1 MTGCDRRDNVKE
13 TMKRNLRDRKNRVLI
28 ELSDSDDDYKTSKK
42 SEDEVYVL
50 EEKEKKQIIPDK
62 GKSKKR
68 ARRNTEDEVY
78 IVDEKDKITAG
89 KKESTKKRAQENTED
104 EVLVVGVS
112 GKKPNIEDK
121 GESSKKKV
129 RRDTEDEVCIEEN
142 EKKEK
147 IIVDKEESTKKRARK
162 NTQSR
167 NVKSVKIKNSEE
179 SLKTSNKKIKLQEGS
194 SCADS
199 ADVKVSG
206 QNQKDLVKD
215 CVKEDLK
222 IEERLNSS
230 FLQCTEWTDIDYVSE
245 INNIDRRIVENVVRL
260 FKEDNTIPFIA
271 RYRKNMTGSMDPDK
285 LRALLESFEQAKTI
299 KLRAAAIIKNI
310 DKLGKWSPE
319 LHAAITSTKSLADL
333 EYIYSLYK
341 SASKR
346 SLAEKAREL
355 GLGVVSGAVL
365 QGQDIPP
372 LASLI
377 DEQKEGLRNEQEVR
391 SGIVHIIADVIS
403 KNKEIFD
410 KVTSLRKTSVIDIQ
424 TTQCKTAE
432 DSKNV
437 NSRKYEQYFNF
448 KSSVNTIKPYH
459 ILAINRAESQKIIS
473 VKIIVPDAF
482 EHAFKEH
489 CLSRYA
495 HRRDLGCGMKILH
508 WDLLKDGIDHAYK
521 KLIRPQVIRRVRSE
535 MKESAEKA
543 SIEVFATNV
552 KQLLLVP
559 PVRGKI
565 VLGIDPGYRHGCK
578 LAVVSEQGDVLE
590 TAVIY
595 PHNHTSAFKDAAN
608 VLAKL
613 VNKYRCTMIAL
624 GNATACR
631 ETELFLTKVIE
642 SRMFG
647 SLNAMYT
654 IVDECGASIYSCSP
668 QAKSEFPDLD
678 PNLVSAISIARRLQD
693 PLAELVKIE
702 PKHLGVGMY
711 QHDLPE
717 TKLTKTLSEV
727 VTEVVSF
734 VGVDIN
740 TASHY
745 LLQRVA
751 GLTLSRSTNII
762 EWRTKNGP
770 FRNRKQLLNVK
781 GIGNKTFE
789 QCAGFIRILP
799 ETATVSESSSERNKR
814 SDDFDPLDQTWIHP
828 ESYAIANKFV
838 KHCQCKLH
846 DIGTP
851 AFINR
856 INSHARTGY
865 GNLAAQFGTDETT
878 METIVIALTMQKD
891 DDIRSKLNQPLFR
904 NSVRHID
911 DLTVGTKLSGVVR
924 NVVPFGSFV
933 DVGVGSDALIHT
945 TRMKKRDLHVG
956 QRVEVKVVGIELARQ
971 RINLELMS

>member
-1 MTGCDRRDNVKE
+1 
-13 TMKRNLRDRKNRVLI
+13 MKRNLRDRPNRVII
-28 ELSDSDDDYKTSKK
+28 ELSDSDDDYETSKK
-42 SEDEVYVL
+42 SEDEEVYVL
-50 EEKEKKQIIPDK
+50 EDDKKKQKIIADK
-62 GKSKKR
+62 GKSTKKR
-68 ARRNTEDEVY
+68 ARRNTEDDVY
-78 IVDEKDKITAG
+78 IVEENAKKEKITA
-89 KKESTKKRAQENTED
+89 E
-104 EVLVVGVS
+104 
-112 GKKPNIEDK
+112 K

-129 RRDTEDEVCIEEN
+129 RRNTEDEVCVIEEN
-142 EKKEK
+142 EKKGK
-147 IIVDKEESTKKRARK
+147 IIADKGDSTKKRARK
-162 NTQSR
+162 NTQSK

-179 SLKTSNKKIKLQEGS
+179 SLETSNKKIKLQEGS

-199 ADVKVSG
+199 ADVKVSE
-206 QNQKDLVKD
+206 QNRKDLVKD
-215 CVKEDLK
+215 CVKEDVK

-271 RYRKNMTGSMDPDK
+271 RYRKNMTCSMEPDK

-299 KLRAAAIIKNI
+299 KLRAAAITKNI

-391 SGIVHIIADVIS
+391 SGIVYIIADVIS

-437 NSRKYEQYFNF
+437 NSQKYEQYFNF

-482 EHAFKEH
+482 ERAFNEH

-595 PHNHTSAFKDAAN
+595 PHNRPPAFKDAAN

-613 VNKYRCTMIAL
+613 VKKYRCTIIAL

-799 ETATVSESSSERNKR
+799 ETATVSESSSERNER
-814 SDDFDPLDQTWIHP
+814 SEDDFNPLDQTWIHP

-838 KHCQCKLH
+838 KHCQCKLY

-851 AFINR
+851 AFISR
-856 INSHARTGY
+856 INFHARTGY
-865 GNLAAQFGTDETT
+865 GKLAVQFGTDETT

-904 NSVRHID
+904 KSVRHID

-933 DVGVGSDALIHT
+933 DVGVGNDGLIHT
-945 TRMKKRDLHVG
+945 TRMKKRDLHIG
-956 QRVEVKVVGIELARQ
+956 QRVEVKVVGIELARH